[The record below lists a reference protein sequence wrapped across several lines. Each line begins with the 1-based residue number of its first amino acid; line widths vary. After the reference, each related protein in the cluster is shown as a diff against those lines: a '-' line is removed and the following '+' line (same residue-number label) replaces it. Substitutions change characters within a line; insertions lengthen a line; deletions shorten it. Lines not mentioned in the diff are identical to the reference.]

1 MRRRFLLR
9 SIIMSLVFLFVAAP
23 KSQAVLDSEAVLNRQ
38 MAVTLFKENS
48 ASVRDAVHN
57 EKIAHKNYE
66 SQLAKSKTINTEKVF
81 IYHDDYADEDVFYYY
96 EPEMQMQMRLL
107 KELTPERVKHA
118 WEIRKISTIINENV
132 MANTADSLFL
142 GLYGAYQ
149 NVLLSE
155 KSYELAKKA
164 YEREK
169 VRYNNGLIT
178 ELDLK
183 SSYLDLE
190 ESENGFVKAERNY
203 ENSHRQFNR
212 LSGLPI
218 DYRFLLI
225 GTPWSY
231 NNKIELTENEAVAS
245 ALENRMEIWNLQRQ
259 IRLAMQ
265 QMEIYRHKDVH
276 RSHKDTKENYN
287 KVIEQV
293 TELKLNLLDTEY
305 NIEKEIRDAYKEL
318 EICYLDLE
326 MNKQKLLRQKNQLN
340 NIADQY
346 NEGQIPASVI
356 EQMESAVSQMEFVV
370 NTSMITAMNKSD
382 RLYRAISVGPG
393 Y

>member
-1 MRRRFLLR
+1 MRRKILLL
-9 SIIMSLVFLFVAAP
+9 SIIMSSFFLSTAAL
-23 KSQAVLDSEAVLNRQ
+23 KSQAALDPDVILNRQ
-38 MAVTLFKENS
+38 KAVALVKGNS

-66 SQLAKSKTINTEKVF
+66 SQLAKSKTINTEKVLV
-81 IYHDDYADEDVFYYY
+81 YHNEYTDEDVFYYY

-107 KELTPERVKHA
+107 KELTPERMKHA
-118 WEIRKISTIINENV
+118 WEISKISVTINENI

-155 KSYELAKKA
+155 KFYELAKKA

-169 VRYNNGLIT
+169 IRYDNGLIT

-183 SSYLDLE
+183 SSFLDMK

-212 LSGLPI
+212 LSGLPV

-225 GTPWSY
+225 GTPWSN
-231 NNKIELTENEAVAS
+231 NNKIALSEDEAVAN
-245 ALENRMEIWNLQRQ
+245 ALANRMEIWDLQRQ
-259 IRLAMQ
+259 IRLIMQ
-265 QMEIYRHKDVH
+265 QIEIYRHKDVH
-276 RSHKDTKENYN
+276 RFHKNTKENFD
-287 KVIEQV
+287 KAIEQME
-293 TELKLNLLDTEY
+293 ELKIKLLDTEY
-305 NIEKEIRDAYKEL
+305 KIEKEIRQAYKEL
-318 EICYLDLE
+318 EISYLDLE
-326 MNKQKLLRQKNQLN
+326 MNKQRLLKQKNQLD
-340 NIADQY
+340 NITNQY

-356 EQMESAVSQMEFVV
+356 EQIELAVSQMEFSV
-370 NTSMITAMNKSD
+370 NISMITAMNKSD
-382 RLYRAISVGPG
+382 RLYRAISAGPG